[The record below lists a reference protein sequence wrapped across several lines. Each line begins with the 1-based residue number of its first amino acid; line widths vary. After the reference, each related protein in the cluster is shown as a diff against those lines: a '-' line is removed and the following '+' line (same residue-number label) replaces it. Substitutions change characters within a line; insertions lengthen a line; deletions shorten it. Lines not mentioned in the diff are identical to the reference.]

1 MSANSNI
8 FKILD
13 LLRKQ
18 EALTATQYERANLGK
33 EKKIATR
40 QKLKDA

>member
-1 MSANSNI
+1 MVKS
-8 FKILD
+8 ILD